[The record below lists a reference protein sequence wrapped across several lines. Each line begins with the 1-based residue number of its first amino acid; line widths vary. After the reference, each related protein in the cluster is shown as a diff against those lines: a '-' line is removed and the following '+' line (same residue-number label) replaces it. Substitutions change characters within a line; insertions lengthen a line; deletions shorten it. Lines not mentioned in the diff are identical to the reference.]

1 MLYRFYN
8 YTLDEA
14 RCELRRMGQCVAV
27 EPKVFQVLLYL
38 LQHCDR
44 VVSKEE
50 LLEQCWPETFVS
62 EAALTRCLTKLRKVV
77 QADRTAPPVIKT
89 LHGQGYRFVADV
101 TLLSPASSL
110 AAVASPEVRDTSAST
125 AATLAASLPPPGLAS
140 EPQVGLEPPAP
151 IREALPVAE
160 RRQLTVLFCDLV
172 GSTALAEQL
181 DPEDFRDVTV
191 TYQATCAEVIHH
203 YDGHIAQYLG
213 DGLLV
218 YFGYPAAHED
228 DAQRAIHAGLDMLS
242 ALADLNRRLGQS
254 HGVRLHARVGIH
266 TGLVV
271 VGEMGGGPQHG
282 QLALGVTPNIAAKI
296 QAIASPESVVIS
308 EATSRLVQGY
318 FVCQDLGEHTLPGV
332 ATPIVL
338 SQVLQTSEARGRLEA
353 AARRGLTPLVGRD
366 IEIAL
371 LQERWGQVQQGS
383 GQAVMLSGEAG
394 IGKSRL
400 VRALIEQLAETPLM
414 HLEYRCSPYHQH
426 TALYPAV
433 DLLQR
438 SLRFDSIT
446 PTDEKI
452 TRLETLLHEHQLD
465 LQEHLPLLASLL
477 SLSVPAERYPPLQMS
492 PQQQRQRTL
501 DMLLA
506 LTLARAKQQPVLFI
520 VEDLHWV
527 DPSTLEWLGLLI
539 DQGPTARILTLMTC
553 RPTFQAPWSGRAHV
567 TSLTINRLLPRQV
580 AQIAQTIV
588 GAEVLPAALLDQI
601 VAQTDGVPLFV
612 EEVTKFVLAS
622 QRLYGQAEEASAH
635 ALSAVTIPTTLH
647 DLLMARLDQ
656 MGVAKGTAQLA
667 ATMGREFGFAL
678 LHAVASVEEETL
690 RQDLRRLVDAELLYQ
705 RGIGAQATYVFKH
718 ALIQEAAYTSL
729 LRRTRQRYHQ
739 WIAEALETQF
749 SEVAMVQPELVAHH
763 YTEAGL
769 RAQALPYWQ
778 RAGQQARE
786 RSAHAEAIAH
796 LTTGLELLTT
806 LPDTP
811 ERAQQELPLLIA
823 LGATLAVTK
832 GYGNTEAERVFSRAR
847 ELCQQM
853 GETLQLFPVQWGL
866 WTCYIVQAKPQLAR
880 EVGTQLLSLSQHVQ
894 DATFLLEAH
903 MALAGSLHDLGEF
916 TPARHHWDHS
926 LACYARPQHRS
937 HIMHFGMDLGVF
949 SRAWMSHTLWH
960 LGYPAQAL
968 TRSHEA
974 LALAEEHAHPFSQAI
989 ALAYA
994 VMLHQF
1000 RREQHTVYAHA
1011 ETALALCTEQGF
1023 AYYLAWVTIIQGW
1036 SLAVQGQREGGI
1048 EQMRQGLAAL
1058 QNTDAKRALPYYLAL
1073 LAEGYGA
1080 VGQPDEGLR
1089 VLAEAFAAVATAAE
1103 RRWEAEL
1110 YRLQG
1115 ELLLQATD
1123 RKRQTE
1129 ETPEVCFRQ
1138 ALKVAR
1144 QQQAKSLELR
1154 AALSLSRLWQQQGK
1168 PDAARQLL
1176 PEVYAWFSEG
1186 LDTADLQEAR
1196 AQLEQLAC

>member
-1 MLYRFYN
+1 M
-8 YTLDEA
+8 
-14 RCELRRMGQCVAV
+14 
-27 EPKVFQVLLYL
+27 
-38 LQHCDR
+38 
-44 VVSKEE
+44 
-50 LLEQCWPETFVS
+50 
-62 EAALTRCLTKLRKVV
+62 
-77 QADRTAPPVIKT
+77 
-89 LHGQGYRFVADV
+89 
-101 TLLSPASSL
+101 
-110 AAVASPEVRDTSAST
+110 
-125 AATLAASLPPPGLAS
+125 
-140 EPQVGLEPPAP
+140 
-151 IREALPVAE
+151 
-160 RRQLTVLFCDLV
+160 
-172 GSTALAEQL
+172 
-181 DPEDFRDVTV
+181 
-191 TYQATCAEVIHH
+191 TYQTTCAEVIHR

-254 HGVRLHARVGIH
+254 YGVRLHARVGIH

-271 VGEMGGGPQHG
+271 VGEVGGGPQHG

-296 QAIASPESVVIS
+296 QAMATPESVVIS
-308 EATSRLVQGY
+308 DATYRLVQGY
-318 FVCQDLGEHTLPGV
+318 FVCQDLGEYTLPGV
-332 ATPIVL
+332 ATPIAL
-338 SQVLQTSEARGRLEA
+338 YQVLHASDARGRLEA

-371 LQERWGQVQQGS
+371 LQERWVQVQQGS
-383 GQAVMLSGEAG
+383 GQGVMLSGEAG

-400 VRALIEQLAETPLM
+400 VRALIEQLAETPFTR
-414 HLEYRCSPYHQH
+414 LEYRCSPYHQH

-438 SLRFDSIT
+438 SLRFDST
-446 PTDEKI
+446 TSADEKM

-477 SLSVPAERYPPLQMS
+477 SLSPPADRYPPLQMS

-520 VEDLHWV
+520 VEDLHWI

-567 TSLTINRLLPRQV
+567 TSLTINRLLPQQV
-580 AQIAQTIV
+580 AQMARTIV
-588 GAEVLPAALLDQI
+588 GADVLPADLLDQI

-622 QRLYGQAEEASAH
+622 QRLHGQAEEASAH

-667 ATMGREFGFAL
+667 ATIGREFGFAL
-678 LHAVASVEEETL
+678 LQAVASVEEETL

-705 RGIGAQATYVFKH
+705 RGVGAQATYVFKH

-729 LRRTRQRYHQ
+729 LRRTRQHYHQ

-796 LTTGLELLTT
+796 LTKGLELLTT
-806 LPDTP
+806 CQRP
-811 ERAQQELPLLIA
+811 RAWLGRNSRLHIA
-823 LGATLAVTK
+823 LGATLAARKVMATRK
-832 GYGNTEAERVFSRAR
+832 PNALYSRAR

-853 GETLQLFPVQWGL
+853 GETSRVFPVQWGL
-866 WTCYIVQAKPQLAR
+866 WTCYIVQAKQQLAR
-880 EVGTQLLSLSQHVQ
+880 EVGDPAPQLVSARP

-903 MALAGSLHDLGEF
+903 MATGRERCMTWESLPLPVTTG
-916 TPARHHWDHS
+916 TTSGLLRSPAAP
-926 LACYARPQHRS
+926 LI

-960 LGYPAQAL
+960 LGYPDQAL

-1000 RREQHTVYAHA
+1000 RREQHTV
-1011 ETALALCTEQGF
+1011 
-1023 AYYLAWVTIIQGW
+1023 V
-1036 SLAVQGQREGGI
+1036 
-1048 EQMRQGLAAL
+1048 
-1058 QNTDAKRALPYYLAL
+1058 RA
-1073 LAEGYGA
+1073 
-1080 VGQPDEGLR
+1080 R
-1089 VLAEAFAAVATAAE
+1089 
-1103 RRWEAEL
+1103 
-1110 YRLQG
+1110 
-1115 ELLLQATD
+1115 
-1123 RKRQTE
+1123 
-1129 ETPEVCFRQ
+1129 
-1138 ALKVAR
+1138 
-1144 QQQAKSLELR
+1144 
-1154 AALSLSRLWQQQGK
+1154 
-1168 PDAARQLL
+1168 
-1176 PEVYAWFSEG
+1176 
-1186 LDTADLQEAR
+1186 
-1196 AQLEQLAC
+1196 